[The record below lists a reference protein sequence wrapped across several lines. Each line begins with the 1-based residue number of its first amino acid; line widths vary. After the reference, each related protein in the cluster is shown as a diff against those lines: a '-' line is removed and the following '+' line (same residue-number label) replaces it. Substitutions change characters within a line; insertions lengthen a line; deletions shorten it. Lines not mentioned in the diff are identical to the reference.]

1 MSFLQNASIKT
12 KILSSLIPLCL
23 VGMGAAGVMA
33 VSYNNTDA
41 QYSNYINTDA
51 LAATYVARAT
61 TSMITLPYTAYQLT
75 IYDESEAAHEKIRD
89 DYEKAK
95 ADLVSRL
102 TKAVELMPENQV
114 KVDEFRSKAQNII
127 ELIDKALVVD
137 RGGEAA
143 GAQKLLKQVDPMIE
157 VWRDELRQYNT
168 AQQKALQDSSRALS
182 DNTKLIIAKSLAG
195 IFLTFVIGIAAAIL
209 VATRGITGPI
219 ARLHA
224 RMTALAGGDTTSA
237 IDGVERKDEIGDMA
251 KAVLVFQENALERI
265 RLEQETEAN
274 RSMSEKERIERE
286 KQKAKEAADVQFAVD
301 NLAAALAK
309 LSDGDVS
316 YRIREPFVATLDGV
330 RNDFNQSAE
339 KLQAALRSV
348 SENARGIDAGSSEI
362 KAAADDLAKRTEQQA
377 AAVEETAAALE
388 EITTTVRDS
397 TRRAQEAGQLV
408 SRAKA
413 GAEQSGQVVSQAVL
427 AMEMISK
434 SANEISNI
442 IGVID
447 EIAFQT
453 NLLAL
458 NAGVEAARA
467 GEAGKGFAVVAQEVR
482 ELAQRSAT
490 AAKEIKALITTS
502 NTQVDQGVKLVGET
516 GRALETIV
524 SEVQEINRHVLAIV
538 ESAQEQS
545 SGLQQIN
552 TAVNQM
558 DQDTQKNAAMVE
570 ETTAASHSL
579 ASEVVALNRLL
590 SQFKLAE
597 GGMSMQPQLRGA
609 VASDRP
615 AASPVKALGRKIAS
629 AFSGNAAIDTKGDW
643 QEF

>member
-1 MSFLQNASIKT
+1 MTGL
-12 KILSSLIPLCL
+12 
-23 VGMGAAGVMA
+23 AAG
-33 VSYNNTDA
+33 D
-41 QYSNYINTDA
+41 
-51 LAATYVARAT
+51 
-61 TSMITLPYTAYQLT
+61 TA
-75 IYDESEAAHEKIRD
+75 SKI
-89 DYEKAK
+89 EG
-95 ADLVSRL
+95 L
-102 TKAVELMPENQV
+102 
-114 KVDEFRSKAQNII
+114 
-127 ELIDKALVVD
+127 
-137 RGGEAA
+137 
-143 GAQKLLKQVDPMIE
+143 
-157 VWRDELRQYNT
+157 
-168 AQQKALQDSSRALS
+168 
-182 DNTKLIIAKSLAG
+182 
-195 IFLTFVIGIAAAIL
+195 
-209 VATRGITGPI
+209 
-219 ARLHA
+219 
-224 RMTALAGGDTTSA
+224 
-237 IDGVERKDEIGDMA
+237 ERKDEVGSMA
-251 KAVLVFQENALERI
+251 KAVLVFQENALERL

>member
-1 MSFLQNASIKT
+1 MSVLANISIKA
-12 KILSSLIPLCL
+12 KILSIVVPLCV
-23 VGMGAAGVMA
+23 VGLGATGSMA
-33 VSYNNTDA
+33 YFYKNADNT
-41 QYSNYINTDA
+41 YSDFLTTDSVA
-51 LAATYVARAT
+51 AIQTVRAAT
-61 TSMITLPYTAYQLT
+61 SMVSVPYSAYQLVA
-75 IYDESEAAHEKIRD
+75 YDNSNPGYAGIKAFYDTNKKDIVTRLDKVAA
-89 DYEKAK
+89 
-95 ADLVSRL
+95 L
-102 TKAVELMPENQV
+102 TPDAAGAVN
-114 KVDEFRSKAQNII
+114 EFKTRAQS
-127 ELIDKALVVD
+127 LFDSIDKAVQAD
-137 RGGEAA
+137 ADGKQAEAA
-143 GAQKLLKQVDPMIE
+143 KMLADIDPAVDKWRADLRAYNDARQAALLK
-157 VWRDELRQYNT
+157 R
-168 AQQKALQDSSRALS
+168 S
-182 DNTKLIIAKSLAG
+182 DDLTDITDRTIMTTLGVVGFVFLLGIVGSLY
-195 IFLTFVIGIAAAIL
+195 I
-209 VATRGITGPI
+209 ATRGITGPI
-219 ARLHA
+219 GRLRE
-224 RMTALAGGDTTSA
+224 RMTGLASGDTASK
-237 IDGVERKDEIGDMA
+237 IEGLERKDEIGSMA
-251 KAVLVFQENALERI
+251 QAVLVFQQNALERL

-286 KQKAKEAADVQFAVD
+286 KQKAREAADVQFAVD

-316 YRIREPFVATLDGV
+316 YRINEPFVATLDGV
-330 RNDFNQSAE
+330 RNDFNQSAD

-467 GEAGKGFAVVAQEVR
+467 GDAGKGFAVVAQEVR

-502 NTQVDQGVKLVGET
+502 NTQVEQGVKLVGET

-524 SEVQEINRHVLAIV
+524 TEVQEINRHVLAIV

-597 GGMSMQPQLRGA
+597 GGMSMQSQPRGA

-615 AASPVKALGRKIAS
+615 AVSPVKALGRKIAS